1 MKIRSQRERKVV
13 PHYSTGLIKGTEL
26 FQGKGIPLGISKRI
40 KEGIDNLSLDSLIL
54 LHRLMYHKKGEDSE
68 RLDDILLF
76 SGFKDI
82 KQRELATRIAQRLS
96 EDDIKPLCK
105 LFDIE
110 CEEKDEMVKELADF
124 LFAPKLLK
132 RDFKLSCIETMDE
145 SEDSEEN
152 LRKVEEM
159 LNLAEE
165 DEKVYDP
172 EEMMSEEEEECSVSD
187 KKIIKKQSVQEKG
200 QEQNENNEEQNENNE
215 EQNEKEKSK
224 EEKPKKEFSSEE
236 KKIYLTISHKK
247 EIEKKNKKQAK

>member
-1 MKIRSQRERKVV
+1 MKTRSQRERKVV
-13 PHYSTGLIKGTEL
+13 PHYSSGLIKGTEL
-26 FQGKGIPLGISKRI
+26 FQGRGIPLGSSKRI
-40 KEGIDNLSLDSLIL
+40 KEGIDNLSVDSLIL
-54 LHRLMYHKKGEDSE
+54 LHRLMYHKQGEDSE

-82 KQRELATRIAQRLS
+82 KQRELAIRIAQKLS
-96 EDDIKPLCK
+96 EDDIKLLCK

-124 LFAPKLLK
+124 LFVPKLLK
-132 RDFKLSCIETMDE
+132 RDFKLSCIETIDE
-145 SEDSEEN
+145 REDSEEN

-172 EEMMSEEEEECSVSD
+172 EEMMSEEEECGVSD
-187 KKIIKKQSVQEKG
+187 KKIIKKQSVQEKD
-200 QEQNENNEEQNENNE
+200 QEQNENNE

-224 EEKPKKEFSSEE
+224 EEKTKKECSSKE
-236 KKIYLTISHKK
+236 KKLYPTISHKK
-247 EIEKKNKKQAK
+247 ETEKKHKKKAK